1 LQGARI
7 DITRFM
13 SEEVEDEDKNNL
25 CFIRGTGDVRK
36 YFTESIGAEDI
47 ISNKTSSEQCIKA

>member
-1 LQGARI
+1 
-7 DITRFM
+7 M

-47 ISNKTSSEQCIKA
+47 ISNKTSSEQCIKALEQFSH